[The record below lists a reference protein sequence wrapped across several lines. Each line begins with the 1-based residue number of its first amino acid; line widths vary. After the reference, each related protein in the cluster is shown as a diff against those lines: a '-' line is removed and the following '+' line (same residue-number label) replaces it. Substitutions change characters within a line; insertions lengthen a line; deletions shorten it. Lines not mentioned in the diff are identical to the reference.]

1 MIKCPYKKQVREEK
15 KIYTFWLIVLKGM
28 DIVHLGGK
36 AGWRNCV
43 TSLAGSKLV
52 TFHPNRKEK
61 LGGERERERK

>member
-1 MIKCPYKKQVREEK
+1 
-15 KIYTFWLIVLKGM
+15 M

-61 LGGERERERK
+61 LGGEREREKK